1 MRGQI
6 NCEADDVIEVTNDI
20 ATQLVNSGQAAHLI
34 GDAIA
39 DPEPADTSPAEPQ
52 ADEEAKPKTTK
63 RTNAS
68 RPTSGRARAN
78 TKKKK

>member
-1 MRGQI
+1 MRIRTKVRMRGQI

-39 DPEPADTSPAEPQ
+39 CLLYTSPSPR
-52 ADEEAKPKTTK
+52 D
-63 RTNAS
+63 
-68 RPTSGRARAN
+68 
-78 TKKKK
+78 